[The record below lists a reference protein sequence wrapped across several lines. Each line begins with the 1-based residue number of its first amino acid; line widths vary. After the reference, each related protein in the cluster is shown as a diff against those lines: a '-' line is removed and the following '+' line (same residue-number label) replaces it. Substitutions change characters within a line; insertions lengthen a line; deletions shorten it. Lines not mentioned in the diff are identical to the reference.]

1 MWTEVPSHRI
11 EVPADADGI
20 VAIGGGS
27 AIDTAK
33 AASAA
38 SGLPLVSVPTTYSG
52 AEWTEFFGVRD
63 PDRRMQG
70 GGAGA
75 GCTGSSTSPSS
86 RSSCRAPRP
95 SARR

>member
-1 MWTEVPSHRI
+1 MIVRWGLAALREVAGARPFVVAGPRWRHVLEAEERWEEIPSHRI
-11 EVPADADGI
+11 EVPDDVETV

-52 AEWTEFFGVRD
+52 AE
-63 PDRRMQG
+63 
-70 GGAGA
+70 
-75 GCTGSSTSPSS
+75 
-86 RSSCRAPRP
+86 
-95 SARR
+95 